1 MFSQASVIL
10 PTVGLMAT
18 GSMLILVIAR
28 SVRIILECFLVKMV
42 FQKFRDV
49 WGVMEECRVGRFFYR
64 LYHNSICG
72 YQEQLEKSRERTLKN
87 LGKKTKRRPEKLK
100 LTMVIFN
107 GHDLRTKEL
116 SLREA
121 RHA

>member
-42 FQKFRDV
+42 FQKLLDI
-49 WGVMEECRVGRFFYR
+49 WGVVEECRVGRFFYP
-64 LYHNSICG
+64 LYHNSIRG

-87 LGKKTKRRPEKLK
+87 LGKKTKRRPERLK